1 MNNDNS
7 DNNQNT
13 IDVYADDPSQG
24 QESNRVTQDAQTTG
38 REHVETIRA
47 DQRTG
52 TERERMLKQNA
63 VTDTQAPVSSGQQS
77 STVSDAS
84 GNRGFSEPESGYGQP
99 QAQGGNVQPLSGY
112 NESVYNQPGTY
123 SEGQGSLRPH
133 MDGMRDTEG
142 STYDQLQGDPS
153 LAEKTA
159 SPNRSGVQPPIKTPG
174 MTVDTP
180 GRETGDAWGM
190 DEQMGL
196 STDTSDR
203 RNPAE

>member
-1 MNNDNS
+1 MNNDNV

-24 QESNRVTQDAQTTG
+24 QETNRITQDTQTTG
-38 REHVETIRA
+38 RERVETIRA

-52 TERERMLKQNA
+52 SERERMLKQNA
-63 VTDTQAPVSSGQQS
+63 ITNDQAPISSGQQS
-77 STVSDAS
+77 STSTDAS
-84 GNRGFSEPESGYGQP
+84 GNAGYSQPESGFGQ
-99 QAQGGNVQPLSGY
+99 QAQGGNVQSQSGY
-112 NESVYNQPGTY
+112 NESAYNQPGTY

-142 STYDQLQGDPS
+142 SGYDQLHGDPT

-159 SPNRSGVQPPIKTPG
+159 NPNRSGTQPAVNTPG
-174 MTVDTP
+174 AAIDTP
-180 GRETGDAWGM
+180 GRETGNAWGN
-190 DEQMGL
+190 DEQMGS

-203 RNPAE
+203 RNPAG